1 MGTDIE
7 TRLGGTVLKS
17 RKLVGSSFKAWGR
30 RERRGRGERGEGEE
44 REERERRERGKERR
58 WEERGGGGE
67 KERGIS
73 AGVRHVD
80 ITNTKEY

>member
-44 REERERRERGKERR
+44 REGEGEEMGG
-58 WEERGGGGE
+58 ERGGGRRREGYQQV
-67 KERGIS
+67 S
-73 AGVRHVD
+73 D
-80 ITNTKEY
+80 T